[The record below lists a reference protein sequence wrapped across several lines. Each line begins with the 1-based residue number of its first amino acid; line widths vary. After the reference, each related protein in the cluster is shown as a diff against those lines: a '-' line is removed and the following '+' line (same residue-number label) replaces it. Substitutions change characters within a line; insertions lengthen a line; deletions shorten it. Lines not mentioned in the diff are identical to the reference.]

1 MTSSVGLPLTTIT
14 TVDPAQQD
22 KLDKSVDALHIRDHM
37 PDPSNVFGNE
47 ATKHLAALVRYW
59 MQNYLLT
66 TQWQY
71 SLVACERD
79 FNLGRTKFERVVS
92 GKKQAGG
99 YEYGKK
105 RKIRPDEQPTGADK
119 PKKKRENPVDRSQV
133 KTGVGCKYCDKVCL
147 NQETLSIHINN
158 EHADRQ
164 SLFQCA
170 FCGLRG

>member
-1 MTSSVGLPLTTIT
+1 MTTIT

-22 KLDKSVDALHIRDHM
+22 KLDSSVDTLRIHDHV

-79 FNLGRTKFERVVS
+79 FKLGRTKFERVVS

-105 RKIRPDEQPTGADK
+105 RKTP
-119 PKKKRENPVDRSQV
+119 S
-133 KTGVGCKYCDKVCL
+133 
-147 NQETLSIHINN
+147 
-158 EHADRQ
+158 
-164 SLFQCA
+164 
-170 FCGLRG
+170 

>member
-1 MTSSVGLPLTTIT
+1 
-14 TVDPAQQD
+14 
-22 KLDKSVDALHIRDHM
+22 M

-79 FNLGRTKFERVVS
+79 FKLGRTKFERVIS

-99 YEYGKK
+99 YEYRKK
-105 RKIRPDEQPTGADK
+105 RKSTLMSSQLVPTSPRGK
-119 PKKKRENPVDRSQV
+119 GKTQLIEV
-133 KTGVGCKYCDKVCL
+133 K
-147 NQETLSIHINN
+147 
-158 EHADRQ
+158 
-164 SLFQCA
+164 
-170 FCGLRG
+170 